1 MKANGLYQFAASAVF
16 FLLLYYVFFSTDGL
30 RLAAAL
36 LFICFETMRFI
47 VETII
52 QRYQKH
58 GNSNQVNNT
67 HYVNKDN
74 NTFVKISIS
83 IYSFI
88 LVLLIDYLFINSAAS
103 IMPVILGIAI
113 FSIGFAVRIMAFS
126 RLKNYFNKKVV
137 ICEDH
142 RIINNGIYEFIR
154 HPLYSGMLL
163 IYAGYTAILCSVL
176 GLIFLL
182 FIVTPA
188 YINRIHAEEEALLD
202 RFGDEYK
209 LYMESTKRII
219 PFIW

>member
-1 MKANGLYQFAASAVF
+1 MKAKGLYQFAASSVF
-16 FLLLYYVFFSTDGL
+16 FLLLYFVFFLTDGL

-36 LFICFETMRFI
+36 LFICFETMRII

-52 QRYQKH
+52 QRYQKP
-58 GNSNQVNNT
+58 GNANHVNNS

-88 LVLLIDYLFINSAAS
+88 LLLLIDYLFINSTAS
-103 IMPVILGIAI
+103 ILPVILGIAI
-113 FSIGFAVRIMAFS
+113 FSIGFAVRIMSFS

-137 ICEDH
+137 IYKEH
-142 RIINNGIYEFIR
+142 RIIKDGIYKIIR
-154 HPLYSGMLL
+154 HPLYFGMLL
-163 IYAGYTAILCSVL
+163 IYAGYAAILCSVL